1 MSTGTPSVDDAG
13 ASRTPAQIGSRTNN
27 QKFSMFVLSLSECML
42 THAGGGKGE
51 ERRGAKPGCFSLF
64 LAPTGASRKE
74 PLDSFAFSAPAFRS
88 IIASADVLCVY
99 DVYNIHDSCTT
110 SYSCSHMT
118 ALSLL

>member
-88 IIASADVLCVY
+88 IIASADDVLCVSIGCIFY
-99 DVYNIHDSCTT
+99 YLRPVKH
-110 SYSCSHMT
+110 
-118 ALSLL
+118 